1 MAKPS
6 SFGGHLADIG
16 GGLGS
21 GLGGLVGGIG
31 SGVGGAIGGIG
42 GGITSTIGGVTNQSP
57 WMLLVLGGAAYLL
70 FAKPSV
76 PMQANATP
84 LAATH
89 PLPRQLQSTAS

>member
-31 SGVGGAIGGIG
+31 RGVGGAIGGVG
-42 GGITSTIGGVTNQSP
+42 GGITSTIGGVTNSSP
-57 WMLLVLGGAAYLL
+57 WMFLVLGGAAYLL
-70 FAKPSV
+70 FVKPSV
-76 PMQANATP
+76 PTQANTTP

-89 PLPRQLQSTAS
+89 PITRQLRSTAS